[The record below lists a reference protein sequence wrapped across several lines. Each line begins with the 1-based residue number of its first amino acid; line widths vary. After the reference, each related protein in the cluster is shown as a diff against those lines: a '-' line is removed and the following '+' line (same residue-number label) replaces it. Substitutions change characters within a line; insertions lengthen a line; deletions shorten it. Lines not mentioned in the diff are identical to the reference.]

1 MQFWSRDA
9 QNSKLK
15 LYFGSLGMCCVVSLL
30 DWLSM
35 KRMKRAK
42 HCSWWQHPHRGCSTM
57 WMGCDGESCWSFSIV
72 TILPSCSRGKKRCE
86 AALAMWCWR
95 IPAQWILIFS
105 KSVSCCMEGFARSA
119 VLVAAIMVKSLP
131 DSQEVTR
138 FHPLR
143 SLSVGI
149 PGCITNFNPWPPGSL
164 RPRLCRVGMTQ
175 LSLWYRG
182 SCVSSGASLLQCF
195 PISLPE
201 KSVMP
206 AKATELL
213 EFKWHKGF
221 SRIQI

>member
-1 MQFWSRDA
+1 
-9 QNSKLK
+9 
-15 LYFGSLGMCCVVSLL
+15 MCCVVSLL

-35 KRMKRAK
+35 KRMERAK
-42 HCSWWQHPHRGCSTM
+42 HCSWWFYPHRGCSTT
-57 WMGCDGESCWSFSIV
+57 WMGCDGESADPLALWPFC
-72 TILPSCSRGKKRCE
+72 LPVIEEKEIGSSS
-86 AALAMWCWR
+86 WCWR

-105 KSVSCCMEGFARSA
+105 KSVSCRMEGFAHSA
-119 VLVAAIMVKSLP
+119 VLVAAIMVKSLTE
-131 DSQEVTR
+131 SQEVTK

-164 RPRLCRVGMTQ
+164 RPRFCKVEMTQ

-182 SCVSSGASLLQCF
+182 SCVSSGVSLLQCF